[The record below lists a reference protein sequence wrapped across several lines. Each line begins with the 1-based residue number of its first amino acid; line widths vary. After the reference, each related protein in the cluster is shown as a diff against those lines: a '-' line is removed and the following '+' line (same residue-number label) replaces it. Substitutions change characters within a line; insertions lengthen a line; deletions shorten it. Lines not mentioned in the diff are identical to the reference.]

1 MSKNDDDDGDD
12 GDDGGGDGDDVKS
25 TSDTLRV
32 TLTRQQ
38 YDALP
43 NASALNLYYKEMLD
57 QTVQFD
63 EDGDTQLLDL
73 HRGDIADFT
82 RIVDGQRLYEA
93 LVTRAAYHCK
103 LHPQVDAMK
112 VYVANELAGSV
123 DTHSLIVFVYERD
136 NARRS
141 DVKARRQIPFTNGEN
156 GVGTGKEASV
166 VLFTR
171 YSIEPRLRGKLV
183 WFREP
188 RRNSTL
194 GSVAFLVEESY

>member
-1 MSKNDDDDGDD
+1 MSENDDDDDGDGGT
-12 GDDGGGDGDDVKS
+12 GDDKAASGA
-25 TSDTLRV
+25 LRV
-32 TLTRQQ
+32 TLTRQE

-43 NASALNLYYKEMLD
+43 NTSALNLYYEVTPD

-63 EDGDTQLLDL
+63 EDGDEQLLDL
-73 HRGDIADFT
+73 HRGDIADFA
-82 RIVDGQRLYEA
+82 RIDDGQRLYEA

-103 LHPQVDAMK
+103 LHPHVEAMK
-112 VYVANELAGSV
+112 EYVANELAGSV
-123 DTHSLIVFVYERD
+123 DRQSLIVFVYERD

-141 DVKARRQIPFTNGEN
+141 DVKERRQTPFANGEN

-183 WFREP
+183 WFRES
-188 RRNSTL
+188 RRNSVL
-194 GSVAFLVEESY
+194 GTVAFLVEESY